1 MDTSHL
7 PTFRKLSHQI
17 TLIESM
23 HPKTKQIV
31 EEDLKELYLKNLLG
45 DLNECIYENV
55 VSYNEAER
63 KYTEVHKCLK
73 HLFYRLLVQ
82 HPEWF
87 DEFLKLAEI
96 ESFRPMHL
104 LTKFKNVY
112 VYRYRGRRYYLKRL
126 YELDSVLPQYYE

>member
-7 PTFRKLSHQI
+7 PTFRRLSHQI
-17 TLIESM
+17 TLIENM

-31 EEDLKELYLKNLLG
+31 EEDLKELYLNNLLG
-45 DLNECIYENV
+45 DLNECIYVNV
-55 VSYNEAER
+55 VSFNEHER

-73 HLFYRLLVQ
+73 QLFYRLLVQ

-87 DEFLKLAEI
+87 DEFLKRAEI

-104 LTKFKNVY
+104 LTKFKDVY

-126 YELDSVLPQYYE
+126 YELDTVLPQYYE